1 MSLSNNTNPNQKMP
15 QVVAQIQAQVEVI
28 KLQSTREI
36 LKQYQA
42 LKIQNLIKIR
52 SGSNSKSNQTAA
64 NPLSS
69 GGNIE
74 VSSPKTSKQEEQ
86 LKTKL
91 WKLWI
96 DQTQENKL
104 KSEILTNL
112 ITDIKS
118 KANDLVLALRSS
130 STNPNTLTIL
140 QFLIENKLAKING
153 YVEVS
158 DQQIFYTNP
167 SGQSIPI
174 GNLALT
180 EIEIEK
186 QKVYTHFFK
195 SVKKIG
201 EITLLELETM
211 PKMEVQKAE
220 DFLLELVERFGSDV

>member
-1 MSLSNNTNPNQKMP
+1 MSLSNNTNSNQKMP
-15 QVVAQIQAQVEVI
+15 QVVAQIQAQVEAI

-52 SGSNSKSNQTAA
+52 SSSNSKSIQTAA
-64 NPLSS
+64 SNPLSS

-96 DQTQENKL
+96 DQTHENKL

-167 SGQSIPI
+167 TGQSIPI
-174 GNLALT
+174 GNLELT

-220 DFLLELVERFGSDV
+220 TWLKELVGKIGG

>member
-1 MSLSNNTNPNQKMP
+1 MSLSNNTNSNQKMP
-15 QVVAQIQAQVEVI
+15 QVVAQIQAQVEAI

-52 SGSNSKSNQTAA
+52 SSSNSKSIQTAA
-64 NPLSS
+64 SNPLSS

-96 DQTQENKL
+96 DQTHENKL

-167 SGQSIPI
+167 TGQSIPI
-174 GNLALT
+174 GNLELT

-220 DFLLELVERFGSDV
+220 DFLLELVEKIGG

>member
-1 MSLSNNTNPNQKMP
+1 MSTSQTNNQSQSLN
-15 QVVAQIQAQVEVI
+15 QIQSQVEAI
-28 KLQSTREI
+28 KLQSTRDI
-36 LKQYQA
+36 LEQYQA
-42 LKIQNLIKIR
+42 IKVQTLIKSKAG
-52 SGSNSKSNQTAA
+52 SGSKSIQTSSTNQTTSNA
-64 NPLSS
+64 NFESNP
-69 GGNIE
+69 
-74 VSSPKTSKQEEQ
+74 PKISKLEEQ

-96 DQTQENKL
+96 DQTHENKL

-167 SGQSIPI
+167 TGQSVPI
-174 GNLALT
+174 GNLELT

-220 DFLLELVERFGSDV
+220 DFLRELVERISG